1 MDSAD
6 AANLIAELNEDRA
19 EQASADKFRNGAAL
33 MVALLAAIL
42 AIGGLGG
49 GNATDEM
56 IFNNIRASD
65 TWAFFQA
72 KNMRQT
78 LYEVAA
84 DGVAAEIAAAGGT
97 ATPAQ
102 AARLAEYRATIERY
116 ESEPDAEAPDDPT
129 RGEGKRQL
137 RARAESFEA
146 ARERASGQD
155 GNFDMAEVLL
165 QLALVL
171 ASVAILAVNRPIL
184 ILAGLLGIG
193 GTLLTANGFFLLV
206 PLPI

>member
-6 AANLIAELNEDRA
+6 AADLIAEIQEDRHENEAA
-19 EQASADKFRNGAAL
+19 EGFRNRAAL
-33 MVALLAAIL
+33 LIAFLAAVL

-49 GNATDEM
+49 GNATDDM
-56 IFNNIRASD
+56 ISSNIRASD

-84 DGVAAEIAAAGGT
+84 EGIQAEIAATGAPT
-97 ATPAQ
+97 EAQ
-102 AARLAEYRATIERY
+102 AARLAEYQATIARY
-116 ESEPDAEAPDDPT
+116 EDEPDAEAPNDPL

-137 RARAESFEA
+137 RAQAESFEA
-146 ARERASGQD
+146 ARERAEAQD
-155 GNFDMAEVLL
+155 ANFDFAEVLL

-171 ASVAILAVNRPIL
+171 GSVAILAVNRPIL
-184 ILAGLLGIG
+184 WLSAGLGLLGS
-193 GTLLTANGFFLLV
+193 LLIANGFLRLV
-206 PLPI
+206 PLPL